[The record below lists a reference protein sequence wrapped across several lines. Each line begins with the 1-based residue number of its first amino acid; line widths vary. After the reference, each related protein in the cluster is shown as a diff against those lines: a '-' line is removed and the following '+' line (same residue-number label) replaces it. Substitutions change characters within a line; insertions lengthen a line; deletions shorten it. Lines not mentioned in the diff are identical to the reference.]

1 MGSKNVVAGKL
12 LLENRFEENVRQYAW
27 SLEN

>member
-12 LLENRFEENVRQYAW
+12 LLENSFIETNGEK
-27 SLEN
+27 LLCCI